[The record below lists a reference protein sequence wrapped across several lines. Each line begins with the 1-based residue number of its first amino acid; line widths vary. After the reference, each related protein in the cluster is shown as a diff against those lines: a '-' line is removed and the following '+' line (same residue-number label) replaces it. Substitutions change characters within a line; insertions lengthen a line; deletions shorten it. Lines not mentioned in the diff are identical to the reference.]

1 MYLWIE
7 LNDSSFNFWS
17 EGELL
22 QILDS
27 RLLAKLDLLWNVGW
41 QVMASILGQLTDNAG
56 SVKRSKKNSEVDPS
70 SSRHG

>member
-1 MYLWIE
+1 MSVRNLWIE

-56 SVKRSKKNSEVDPS
+56 SSG
-70 SSRHG
+70 HGDERLVMN

>member
-7 LNDSSFNFWS
+7 LNDSSFNFWL

-27 RLLAKLDLLWNVGW
+27 RLLAKLDLLRNVGW

-56 SVKRSKKNSEVDPS
+56 SAKRSEKIESLIQT
-70 SSRHG
+70 